1 MGRRVES
8 GGEGEKRK
16 FAWQRG
22 RGIRKLAAH
31 VDSLRQLIDIVLH
44 LNRHLAEMVADYGAW
59 VYGILFLIVFCE
71 TGLVVT
77 PFLPGDSLLFAA
89 GALAA
94 SGALN
99 LGLTLALLFV
109 AAVLGDTVNY
119 WIGRTTGEGLQHKFP
134 RLVRKE
140 YLDRT
145 HAFFEKYGGKTI
157 IIARFV
163 PIVRTFAPFVAG
175 AGEMSYGRFMAYN
188 AIGGA
193 LWVLV
198 CALAGYFFGN
208 LPFVQKNFSVVI
220 LGIIV
225 VSVLPA
231 VFEFWREMRRS
242 RAGGAG
248 SR

>member
-1 MGRRVES
+1 ME
-8 GGEGEKRK
+8 
-16 FAWQRG
+16 
-22 RGIRKLAAH
+22 
-31 VDSLRQLIDIVLH
+31 SLRTLIDIVLH
-44 LNRHLAEMVADYGAW
+44 LNRHLEGLVADYGVW

-89 GALAA
+89 GALSAA
-94 SGALN
+94 GGLN
-99 LGLTLALLFV
+99 LMLVMGLLIL

-119 WIGRTTGEGLQHKFP
+119 WVGRTTGEGLQHRFP
-134 RLVRKE
+134 RVVKKE

-175 AGEMSYGRFMAYN
+175 AGEMSYRRFMAYN
-188 AIGGA
+188 VVGA
-193 LWVLV
+193 VLWVGL

-208 LPFVQKNFSVVI
+208 LPFVKKNFSVVI
-220 LGIIV
+220 LAIIV
-225 VSVLPA
+225 VSILPA
-231 VFEFWREMRRS
+231 VFEVWREMRRRGS
-242 RAGGAG
+242 SGGRPA
-248 SR
+248 